1 MNRTST
7 LASAAVVAI
16 LVSACS
22 STPSTTASKPA
33 AEAPKVESAA
43 ASKPSPSVAT
53 TDPRKDPN
61 SPLAARSIYFDYDD
75 FSVKADYRSVIEAHG
90 RFLSK
95 NTKLQVR
102 LEGNADERGSKE
114 YNLALGQKRA
124 ETVAKALML
133 LGISNDGVEAVS
145 FGEEKPKATGHEEAS
160 WTQNRRVDIIYSD
173 EK

>member
-1 MNRTST
+1 MNSPLLHFVR
-7 LASAAVVAI
+7 
-16 LVSACS
+16 
-22 STPSTTASKPA
+22 
-33 AEAPKVESAA
+33 

-53 TDPRKDPN
+53 TEPRKDPN

-124 ETVAKALML
+124 ETVRKALVMM
-133 LGISNDGVEAVS
+133 GVPDARIEAISYGAEKPRAACP
-145 FGEEKPKATGHEEAS
+145 EEKCWQE
-160 WTQNRRVDIIYSD
+160 NRRVDFAH
-173 EK
+173 KAN